1 MSMIRQLQMH
11 PNVLVEKSSIP
22 NDWWNHSLNEC
33 AVGLGR
39 QANLVSTAAKT
50 LEKFLLSCKIH
61 LDEDRPMLS
70 GQQLVGCFF
79 GMDYFMTNMFL

>member
-1 MSMIRQLQMH
+1 MIGGIKYQSQ
-11 PNVLVEKSSIP
+11 
-22 NDWWNHSLNEC
+22 HSLNEC

-61 LDEDRPMLS
+61 LDEDS
-70 GQQLVGCFF
+70 WTTAGWV
-79 GMDYFMTNMFL
+79 FLWHGLFYDHHELHQHH